1 MQIAMPGRGRIWSW
15 VLIALL
21 LMLLPMLAAGVHAAP
36 PLINIGSEPL
46 TAACRAATPAAGA
59 RMAGTSLL
67 LAAPVASSGS
77 VSSTGSAP
85 PPGPVAWHGSAATVA
100 AAPFGPAVR
109 PPGVAASSAPLG
121 DLLSATLDLSDGGGH
136 FERVSL
142 PEVGAASPGAVL
154 WDAGAILTGA
164 PGLAPVPEP
173 EARRLYTSIV
183 QADGRLA
190 GIPFAWPALSAAQ
203 QVMLDQA
210 PLPHATSD
218 GLGERRVAYL
228 RGDRSDEGTLFRRRS
243 SVLGDSI
250 NSTPVL
256 VGPPSGV
263 ALDAGYMAF
272 RERNKARRP
281 MIYLGANDGMLHG
294 FDADSGIERY
304 AYLPDALMPAL
315 NHLPGAGPVPGAGYA
330 HRAYVDGPAIS
341 GDALIAGN
349 WRTVLISAMGGGAQG
364 LFALDV
370 TDPEALNEASALWE
384 FTDRDDPMMGNLAT
398 LPQIAKVR
406 TSHGEAAANY
416 RYFAVATSGLNNYA
430 SDGHSSRAGKGALF
444 LLALDKP
451 HDAPWKLNA
460 NYYRWT
466 TLISDSSMANGLSAP
481 ALTFDRDGALSYA
494 YAGDLQGNLWRFDFA
509 GWPSVAVQALFTAR
523 DADGR
528 RQPIAQRPML
538 AYATG
543 GGYMVL
549 FGTGMLFDRSD
560 LSAGGFVTQSFYGI
574 HDSLT
579 VSIDAVAGRRQL
591 TERVLDASSADLFNL
606 SGAEIAPGS
615 KGWYVDFLQSSRTG
629 ERSIGSGALASG
641 AVVFNTLIPGPDKCG
656 ASRSRTY
663 VLNALTGLPEGR
675 STASIDPTA
684 PIVGL
689 LQPTYPTLLALVP
702 QSSTPSAPD
711 PTGQVVVAKNYAVA
725 NVSAGEVAVAG
736 VVKVRLRS
744 GRLSW
749 REVANWREL
758 HEAIK

>member
-1 MQIAMPGRGRIWSW
+1 MQIAMPGRGRMWSW
-15 VLIALL
+15 VLVALL
-21 LMLLPMLAAGVHAAP
+21 LLLLPMLAAGVRAAP

-59 RMAGTSLL
+59 RMVGTSLL
-67 LAAPVASSGS
+67 VTAIVGVASSSG
-77 VSSTGSAP
+77 P
-85 PPGPVAWHGSAATVA
+85 PP
-100 AAPFGPAVR
+100 
-109 PPGVAASSAPLG
+109 ASPLAG
-121 DLLSATLDLSDGGGH
+121 DLFTATLDAGDSGGH
-136 FERVSL
+136 FERSSL
-142 PEVGAASPGAVL
+142 PPAGAAVPGAVL

-164 PGLAPVPEP
+164 PGRPPLPAPD
-173 EARRLYTSIV
+173 ARNLYTAIV
-183 QADGRLA
+183 QSDGRLS

-203 QVMLDQA
+203 QAMLDQA
-210 PLPHATSD
+210 PSSHSISD

-228 RGDRSDEGTLFRRRS
+228 RGDRSDEGALFRRRS

-256 VGPPSGV
+256 VGPPSGA
-263 ALDAGYMAF
+263 ALDAGYLAF

-294 FDADSGIERY
+294 FDAGSGIERY

-315 NHLPGAGPVPGAGYA
+315 NRLPGPGYV

-341 GDALIAGN
+341 GDAVIAGN
-349 WRTVLISAMGGGAQG
+349 WRTVLVSAMGGGAQG

-384 FTDRDDPMMGNLAT
+384 FTDRDDPMMGNLTT

-406 TSHGEAAANY
+406 TSHGDEAASY
-416 RYFAVATSGLNNYA
+416 RYFAVASSGLNNYA

-451 HDAPWKLNA
+451 RDAPWKLNA

-466 TLISDSSMANGLSAP
+466 TPISDSTLANGLSAP

-509 GWPSVAVQALFTAR
+509 GWPGVAVQALFAAR

-549 FGTGMLFDRSD
+549 FGTGVLFDRTD
-560 LSAGGFVTQSFYGI
+560 LLAGGFVTQSFYGI
-574 HDSLT
+574 HDSLS
-579 VSIDAVAGRRQL
+579 VPMDVVAGRRQL
-591 TERVLDASSADLFNL
+591 TERVLDASSAELFNIG
-606 SGAEIAPGS
+606 GAAIAPGS

-629 ERSIGSGALASG
+629 ERSIGSGALAGG
-641 AVVFNTLIPGPDKCG
+641 AVAFNTLLPGADKCD

-663 VLNALTGLPEGR
+663 VLNALSGLPEGR
-675 STASIDPTA
+675 STASIDPAA

-689 LQPTYPTLLALVP
+689 LQPTYATLLALVP
-702 QSSTPSAPD
+702 QSSSSSAPD
-711 PTGQVVVAKNYAVA
+711 PTGQVVAAKNYAVA
-725 NVSAGEVAVAG
+725 HVSAGTVTTVG
-736 VVKVRLRS
+736 TVKVRLRS

>member
-1 MQIAMPGRGRIWSW
+1 MQIAMPGRGRMWSW

-21 LMLLPMLAAGVHAAP
+21 LMLLPTLASGVRAAP

-46 TAACRAATPAAGA
+46 TVACRAATPAAGA

-67 LAAPVASSGS
+67 V
-77 VSSTGSAP
+77 T
-85 PPGPVAWHGSAATVA
+85 ATV
-100 AAPFGPAVR
+100 
-109 PPGVAASSAPLG
+109 GVAASSGPPPASPLAG
-121 DLLSATLDLSDGGGH
+121 DLLSATLDAGDSGGH
-136 FERVSL
+136 FERSSL
-142 PEVGAASPGAVL
+142 PPAGMAVPGTVL

-164 PGLAPVPEP
+164 PGRPPLPAPD
-173 EARRLYTSIV
+173 ARNLYTAIV
-183 QADGRLA
+183 QGDGRLS
-190 GIPFAWPALSAAQ
+190 GIPFTWPDLSAAQ
-203 QVMLDQA
+203 QAMLDQA
-210 PLPHATSD
+210 PPPHAASD

-228 RGDRSDEGTLFRRRS
+228 RGDRGDEGALFRRRS

-256 VGPPSGV
+256 VGPPSGA
-263 ALDAGYMAF
+263 ALDADYTAF

-294 FDADSGIERY
+294 FDAGSGIERY
-304 AYLPDALMPAL
+304 AYLPDALISAL
-315 NHLPGAGPVPGAGYA
+315 NRLPSPSYV

-341 GDALIAGN
+341 GDAVIAGN

-370 TDPEALNEASALWE
+370 TDPEALNAASALWE
-384 FTDRDDPMMGNLAT
+384 FTDRDDPMMGNLTT

-406 TSHGEAAANY
+406 TGHGGEAASD
-416 RYFAVATSGLNNYA
+416 RYLAVATSGLNNYA
-430 SDGHSSRAGKGALF
+430 SDGHSSRNGKGALF

-451 HDAPWKLNA
+451 SDAPWKLNA

-466 TLISDSSMANGLSAP
+466 TPISDSTMANGLSAP
-481 ALTFDRDGALSYA
+481 ALAFDRDGALSYA

-549 FGTGMLFDRSD
+549 FGTGVLFDRTD

-574 HDSLT
+574 HDSLS
-579 VSIDAVAGRRQL
+579 VPMDVVAGRRQL
-591 TERVLDASSADLFNL
+591 TERVLGASSANLFNL

-615 KGWYVDFLQSSRTG
+615 KGWYVDFLQSSHTG
-629 ERSIGSGALASG
+629 ERSIGSGALAGG
-641 AVVFNTLIPGPDKCG
+641 AVVFNTLLPGPDKCD

-675 STASIDPTA
+675 STASIDPTK

-689 LQPTYPTLLALVP
+689 LQPTYPTLVALVP
-702 QSSTPSAPD
+702 QSSSRSAPD

-736 VVKVRLRS
+736 EVKVRLRA